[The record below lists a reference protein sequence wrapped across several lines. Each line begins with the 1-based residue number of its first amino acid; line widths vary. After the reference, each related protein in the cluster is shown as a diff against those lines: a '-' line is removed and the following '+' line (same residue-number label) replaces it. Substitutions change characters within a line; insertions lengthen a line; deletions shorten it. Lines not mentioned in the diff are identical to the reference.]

1 MTIVTCGEKVL
12 ANGRLGKGADVRKA
26 VGFVEICGM
35 TLLTLGGA
43 ALLIAP
49 AAEARD
55 ALARRLSR

>member
-1 MTIVTCGEKVL
+1 MH
-12 ANGRLGKGADVRKA
+12 KA
-26 VGFVEICGM
+26 VTFAEICGM

-55 ALARRLSR
+55 ALRRRLAAARR

>member
-1 MTIVTCGEKVL
+1 V
-12 ANGRLGKGADVRKA
+12 NKA
-26 VGFVEICGM
+26 TSFVELCGM

-55 ALARRLSR
+55 ALTRRLREARR

>member
-1 MTIVTCGEKVL
+1 M
-12 ANGRLGKGADVRKA
+12 NKA
-26 VGFVEICGM
+26 ASFAEICGM

-55 ALARRLSR
+55 AVVRRLKR

>member
-1 MTIVTCGEKVL
+1 MRKVT
-12 ANGRLGKGADVRKA
+12 
-26 VGFVEICGM
+26 GFVEIAGM

-55 ALARRLSR
+55 AISRRLGR

>member
-1 MTIVTCGEKVL
+1 MQ
-12 ANGRLGKGADVRKA
+12 KA
-26 VGFVEICGM
+26 ATFAEICGM

-55 ALARRLSR
+55 VVKRRLKLR

>member
-1 MTIVTCGEKVL
+1 MQ
-12 ANGRLGKGADVRKA
+12 KA
-26 VGFVEICGM
+26 TSFVEICGM

-55 ALARRLSR
+55 ALARLLKH

>member
-1 MTIVTCGEKVL
+1 MQ
-12 ANGRLGKGADVRKA
+12 KA
-26 VGFVEICGM
+26 ATFAEFCGM

-55 ALARRLSR
+55 ALARRLRPSAR